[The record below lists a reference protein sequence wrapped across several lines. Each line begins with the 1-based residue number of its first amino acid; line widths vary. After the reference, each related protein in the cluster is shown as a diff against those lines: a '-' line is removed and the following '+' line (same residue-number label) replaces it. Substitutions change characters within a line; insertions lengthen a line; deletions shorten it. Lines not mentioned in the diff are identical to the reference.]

1 MTCGCAVRHS
11 ANCSFTRWKNP
22 ISSAVRQWPD
32 FHWRKKDQ
40 WLSST
45 GAPLLLRSLPDR
57 FPTIAAKPSS
67 SIALCEAR
75 ILITLLPEPSILT
88 SWTNNYCGTECAA
101 DLQRLVLSRDST
113 VRSFDES
120 CRGFCKLRTPI
131 YNAQELWF
139 ALLFRPLTV
148 ANSRNLKKNLR

>member
-1 MTCGCAVRHS
+1 MTCKCAPT
-11 ANCSFTRWKNP
+11 NCSFARWKNP

-57 FPTIAAKPSS
+57 FPTIAAKPSP
-67 SIALCEAR
+67 SIALCKAAR
-75 ILITLLPEPSILT
+75 ILVTLLPEPSILE
-88 SWTNNYCGTECAA
+88 SWTNNYCGTACAV
-101 DLQRLVLSRDST
+101 DVQRLALSRDSK

-148 ANSRNLKKNLR
+148 ANSRNLKRISGD